1 MKVFT
6 DGACKSNGKTGA
18 SASYAAWFPDN
29 KEWSFATKMPA
40 EEPQTNQRAEL
51 KAIHD
56 AVKIVYEKCP
66 LDETSLEIYTDS
78 QYSKNCLSLW
88 LASWIKKN
96 WKTTEG
102 GDVKHRDLIEPLH
115 DMLSKLK
122 EYKII
127 HVKAHTGEKDYN
139 SIHNDIVD
147 KMATGILTG
156 IKEEKKV
163 DRNEDV
169 LPGLALSL
177 MGPPLEQN
185 KIVEWCME
193 NFDKLDKT
201 SLKTG
206 LFSAFQKTM
215 KKNGYTL
222 EQQNI
227 NKTKFVR
234 LTKNLIK
241 DSKVIQ

>member
-1 MKVFT
+1 
-6 DGACKSNGKTGA
+6 
-18 SASYAAWFPDN
+18 
-29 KEWSFATKMPA
+29 
-40 EEPQTNQRAEL
+40 
-51 KAIHD
+51 
-56 AVKIVYEKCP
+56 
-66 LDETSLEIYTDS
+66 
-78 QYSKNCLSLW
+78 
-88 LASWIKKN
+88 
-96 WKTTEG
+96 
-102 GDVKHRDLIEPLH
+102 
-115 DMLSKLK
+115 
-122 EYKII
+122 
-127 HVKAHTGEKDYN
+127 
-139 SIHNDIVD
+139 
-147 KMATGILTG
+147 MATSILTG
-156 IKEEKKV
+156 IKEEIKV

-185 KIVEWCME
+185 KIIEWCME

-234 LTKNLIK
+234 L
-241 DSKVIQ
+241 